1 MASVVQL
8 PACTGGPA
16 ENSFGR
22 PSGTSAIAF
31 DRPRASLIRQR
42 VGYRPTA
49 AVPSAQGI
57 LELQERM
64 PCSYLHEHLG
74 VDRRCG
80 WDRPCRSALPWAGQS
95 SGFESN
101 LTAFTRYIGIDY
113 SGATTASRF
122 RCGISRSISSD
133 PSAIG
138 QTDGDHTYVRD
149 SLSGNGATRTGSPR
163 WRRLTEERVRASLSR
178 LFISTCQGR
187 WQSRRMR
194 GYRGGSFG
202 KGWGRAS
209 TLRGLLLLRRQRA
222 RLSEGVCDEEVHLE
236 PPEAADAKSFGVTF
250 IAL

>member
-1 MASVVQL
+1 VASVVQL

-163 WRRLTEERVRASLSR
+163 WRRLTEERVRAKSAFHFDVPGSVAKSTHAR
-178 LFISTCQGR
+178 LPWRFI
-187 WQSRRMR
+187 
-194 GYRGGSFG
+194 
-202 KGWGRAS
+202 
-209 TLRGLLLLRRQRA
+209 RQRLGA
-222 RLSEGVCDEEVHLE
+222 RVHSSRPSAPA
-236 PPEAADAKSFGVTF
+236 PPAGEAFGRC
-250 IAL
+250 LR